1 MFLLYVY
8 SHIFY
13 DHCGPLNS
21 VTTLK
26 KENLNKKVNKT
37 IITTTEE
44 HKMVKGEI
52 DTKNSKDRS
61 RSSSQKGTNN
71 QGTAKQDEKSDKEE
85 LE

>member
-1 MFLLYVY
+1 
-8 SHIFY
+8 
-13 DHCGPLNS
+13 
-21 VTTLK
+21 
-26 KENLNKKVNKT
+26 
-37 IITTTEE
+37 
-44 HKMVKGEI
+44 MVEGEI